1 MATKKNPLVGTTR
14 KVRVSKVPADE
25 TKEQKFVR
33 LATARVNKVRKSL
46 DQIGLLGGAS
56 YSSTEDQRKK
66 IVEALSECLEF
77 NVNRLDKV
85 KLSKSNFQL

>member
-1 MATKKNPLVGTTR
+1 MATKKEK
-14 KVRVSKVPADE
+14 KVRVSRVPENE

-33 LATARVNKVRKSL
+33 LATARVNKVRKAL

-56 YSSTEDQRKK
+56 YTSTDEQRKK
-66 IVEALSECLEF
+66 IREAIKESCEF
-77 NVNRLDKV
+77 NFNRLEKV